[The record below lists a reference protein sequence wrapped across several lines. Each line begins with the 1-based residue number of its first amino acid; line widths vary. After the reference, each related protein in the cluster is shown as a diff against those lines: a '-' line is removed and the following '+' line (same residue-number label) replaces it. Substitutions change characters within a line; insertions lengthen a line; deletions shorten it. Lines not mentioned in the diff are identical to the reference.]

1 MQWKY
6 FPIYFLSISWT
17 NLASLYLYFPN
28 SIEASSLVSLSHSG
42 PNQAPFHTSVLTLV
56 IFPKPKSDGHS
67 PAQTFPSFSMHL
79 EYNLS
84 TQSYIVVLFSRLTWI
99 GSVITLLPNSLVTCI
114 LSSVWFPEPQM
125 LFSSQSL
132 STSVTPLCLQHPPAL
147 LV

>member
-42 PNQAPFHTSVLTLV
+42 PNQAPSHTSLLTLV

-79 EYNLS
+79 GYNLS
-84 TQSYIVVLFSRLTWI
+84 TRSYIVVLFSHLIWI